1 MVQAGGSDS
10 SYWRSRAHFVLHG
23 LVLGSRLAPNPNHHF
38 TAMVPISCKR
48 QDRMYWKF
56 CICEVISCVHLI
68 IALKN
73 IMKHQQ
79 KTIEYIICHKATGTR
94 KPVELYTSHFNP
106 VSRAVLTLHSSPS
119 MQAEV
124 LFFPKL
130 CRNSPPNFGGNQ
142 NLETKHG

>member
-1 MVQAGGSDS
+1 M
-10 SYWRSRAHFVLHG
+10 
-23 LVLGSRLAPNPNHHF
+23 
-38 TAMVPISCKR
+38 
-48 QDRMYWKF
+48 
-56 CICEVISCVHLI
+56 
-68 IALKN
+68 
-73 IMKHQQ
+73 
-79 KTIEYIICHKATGTR
+79 GTR

-142 NLETKHG
+142 NLETKHGWKQPSKSAASESALLNDTDIFLE